1 MQRAVVAARCAVFG
15 LFRPGHVSPRRL
27 RAGKCMLAEGTSP
40 GRLIVNQKT
49 RPFLP
54 AYLKL
59 RHDAGRGRWV
69 LLAPERILTPD
80 ETAVAV
86 LKLCDGK
93 RSVEEITEA
102 LAKDYAA
109 PVDVIRKDVL
119 ELLQGL
125 ADKGYIKA

>member
-1 MQRAVVAARCAVFG
+1 MNGEAA
-15 LFRPGHVSPRRL
+15 
-27 RAGKCMLAEGTSP
+27 SP
-40 GRLIVNQKT
+40 GRLIVDRAT
-49 RPFLP
+49 MPYLP

-80 ETAVAV
+80 QIAVAV

-93 RSVEEITEA
+93 RNVEEIAAT
-102 LAKDYAA
+102 LAKEYAA
-109 PVDVIRKDVL
+109 PLEVIRKDVV

>member
-1 MQRAVVAARCAVFG
+1 MTEA
-15 LFRPGHVSPRRL
+15 
-27 RAGKCMLAEGTSP
+27 TSP
-40 GRLIVNQKT
+40 ARLIVGRET
-49 RPFLP
+49 RPHLP

-80 ETAVAV
+80 EIAVAV
-86 LKLCDGK
+86 LKLCDGE
-93 RSVEEITEA
+93 RTVEEIAET

-109 PVDVIRKDVL
+109 PVELIRKDVV

>member
-1 MQRAVVAARCAVFG
+1 MMADT
-15 LFRPGHVSPRRL
+15 
-27 RAGKCMLAEGTSP
+27 TSP
-40 GRLIVNQKT
+40 GRLIVQGET

-93 RSVEEITEA
+93 RTVEDIVEA
-102 LAKDYAA
+102 LAKEYSA
-109 PVDVIRKDVL
+109 PADVIRADVL
-119 ELLQGL
+119 DMLQGL
-125 ADKGYIKA
+125 ADKGYVKG

>member
-1 MQRAVVAARCAVFG
+1 MMAEAA
-15 LFRPGHVSPRRL
+15 
-27 RAGKCMLAEGTSP
+27 SP
-40 GRLIVNQKT
+40 GRLIVSQET
-49 RPFLP
+49 RPYLP
-54 AYLKL
+54 TYLKF

-69 LLAPERILTPD
+69 LLATERVLTPD
-80 ETAVAV
+80 EIAVAV